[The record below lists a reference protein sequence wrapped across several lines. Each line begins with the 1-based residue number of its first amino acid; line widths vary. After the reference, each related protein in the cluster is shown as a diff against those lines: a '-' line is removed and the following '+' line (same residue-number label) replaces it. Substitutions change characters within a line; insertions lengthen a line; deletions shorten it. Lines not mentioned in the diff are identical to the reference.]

1 MSRRQQDWE
10 GAPPRLSLTR
20 RLAVMAASALATL
33 AIAVLVF
40 AAWGVWSFTSPGPVA
55 PHGDRTTV
63 ILRHGASLPEIA
75 QALEDEGVVRSG
87 SVFVVAAQI
96 TGATRALKAGE
107 YSFPSRQ
114 PLGQVLEMIRR
125 GQIVRHNITLPEGVT
140 AGQAVAI
147 LMDSDALTGSAP
159 VPPEGSILPETYEI
173 QRGEDRAVVLQRM
186 MSARDRLLAQLW
198 PKRRAGLPFATPEQA
213 VILASIVEK
222 ETGVAS
228 ERPRVAAV
236 FVNRL
241 AKGMRLESDPTVI
254 YGITRGAALGRGIRQ
269 SELEAVTPYNTY
281 RIAGMPPTPISNP
294 GKASIA
300 AVLDP
305 PDTTELFFVANG
317 RGGHLFSSTIAEH
330 AKNVERWRKIEAAR
344 NAGPPPSLAGGPPT
358 GETPQGATPKPLRGE
373 AVNGR

>member
-1 MSRRQQDWE
+1 
-10 GAPPRLSLTR
+10 
-20 RLAVMAASALATL
+20 MAASALATL
-33 AIAVLVF
+33 SIAILVF
-40 AAWGVWSFTSPGPVA
+40 AAWGVWSFTSPGPAA

-75 QALEDEGVVRSG
+75 QALEDQGVVRSG
-87 SVFVVAAQI
+87 SVFIVAAQI

-107 YSFPSRQ
+107 YSFPSHL

-125 GQIVRHNITLPEGVT
+125 GQIVRHNVTLPEGVT
-140 AGQAVAI
+140 AEQAVAI
-147 LMDSDALTGSAP
+147 LMANDVLTGSAP
-159 VPPEGSILPETYEI
+159 VPPEGSILPETYEV
-173 QRGEDRAVVLQRM
+173 QRGEDRSAVLQRM
-186 MSARDRLLAQLW
+186 MSARDRLLRQLW
-198 PKRRAGLPFATPEQA
+198 PKRRAGLPFDTPEQA
-213 VILASIVEK
+213 IILASIVEK

-241 AKGMRLESDPTVI
+241 AKGMKLESDPTVI
-254 YGITRGAALGRGIRQ
+254 YGITRGAPLGRGIRQ

-281 RIAGMPPTPISNP
+281 RVAGLPPTPICNP

-305 PDTTELFFVANG
+305 PITQELFFVASG
-317 RGGHLFSSTIAEH
+317 QGGHLFSSTIAEH
-330 AKNVERWRKIEAAR
+330 AKNVERWRQVEAAR
-344 NAGPPPSLAGGPPT
+344 NAGVSPALAGGPPP
-358 GETPQGATPKPLRGE
+358 GEAPKPLRGE